1 MPTTVPSVVLVHG
14 GFTDTSSWIGVVAEL
29 QRHRIPVLAAA
40 TPLRGLAYDAA
51 YLSAFLDRIDGPVV
65 LVGHAYGGAVITAAG
80 AAARILGLVYV
91 SSYLP
96 EAGESYTDL
105 QDRFAPAPAVASL
118 QRSPYPRADDGPGAE
133 LTIRADAY
141 PEVFAAD
148 VAADLARVLAAI
160 QRPVAESTLTDT
172 APVAAWRSKPTW
184 ALITGADRAMP
195 PEIQRFTA
203 HRAGASVLEAETASH
218 AITLSQ
224 PSLVAD
230 VIIRAVHALR
240 PE

>member
-1 MPTTVPSVVLVHG
+1 MPTTAPSVVLVHG
-14 GFTDTSSWIGVVAEL
+14 GFSDTSGWIGVVAEL

-40 TPLRGLAYDAA
+40 TPLRGLAYDTV

-80 AAARILGLVYV
+80 AATRIVGLVYV

-96 EAGESYTDL
+96 DAGESYTDL
-105 QDRFAPAPAVASL
+105 QDRFAPAPVLASL
-118 QRSPYPRADDGPGAE
+118 QRSPRARADDDTDAE

-148 VAADLARVLAAI
+148 VAPDLAEVLAAI
-160 QRPVAESTLTDT
+160 QRPLAESTLTDT
-172 APVAAWRSKPTW
+172 APVAAWRGKPTW
-184 ALITGADRAMP
+184 ALITGADRVMP

-203 HRAGASVLEAETASH
+203 HRAGAAVREAATASH
-218 AITLSQ
+218 AVALSQ

-230 VIIRAVHALR
+230 LIVEAVHALR
-240 PE
+240 PA

>member
-118 QRSPYPRADDGPGAE
+118 QRSPCPRADEGPGAE

-148 VAADLARVLAAI
+148 VAADLAQVPGRDPAPHRREHPHRHRSGRGLAQQAH
-160 QRPVAESTLTDT
+160 L
-172 APVAAWRSKPTW
+172 
-184 ALITGADRAMP
+184 GADHRRRPGDA

-203 HRAGASVLEAETASH
+203 HRAGASVQEAETASH

-224 PSLVAD
+224 PGLVAD
-230 VIIRAVHALR
+230 VIIRAVRALR